1 MAGATRAVFLSYR
14 REETRHIAGRLA
26 DRLTDRLGPGQVFM
40 DVETIEPGADFAAVI
55 AREVGSCRTLIALIG
70 PTWATTTNQQRRRR
84 LDDPN
89 DFVVL
94 EIRAALERGTPVIPV
109 LVDGARMPDEGDLP
123 GTLQGLR
130 QRQAARLD
138 HETFPSDV
146 TVLLNA
152 VDRILSSLVPSDP
165 PNPRNKTP
173 DQRAHSARFQS
184 ADNRDGVEIGFSML
198 SVASE
203 AMIALFFIAFGIIG
217 TIAGLKER
225 SGYGGLEERSGYGGF
240 PWFVVVFIVSFFVG
254 LICVLHV
261 LYVSRMRLVV
271 DRNGI
276 WQRCGNQES
285 WHLPWAELSAVE
297 FRYVPKGQSLILVAT
312 PVLGSSLPVDKKAKR
327 LWSERDC
334 GFVIGIS
341 EHGLDRHKVS
351 AALVRYS
358 GGRYRAE
365 TSRM

>member
-1 MAGATRAVFLSYR
+1 MAGAIRAVFLSYR

-26 DRLTDRLGPGQVFM
+26 DRLGPGQVFM

-94 EIRAALERGTPVIPV
+94 EIRAALERGTSVIPV
-109 LVDGARMPDEGDLP
+109 LVDGARMPDQGDLP
-123 GTLQGLR
+123 ETLQGLC

-146 TVLLNA
+146 TVLLDA
-152 VDRILSSLVPSDP
+152 VDRILSSPVPPEP

-173 DQRAHSARFQS
+173 DQRPHAARFQS
-184 ADNRDGVEIGFSML
+184 ADNRDGVEIRSSVL
-198 SVASE
+198 SVAKM
-203 AMIALFFIAFGIIG
+203 AIVGLFFITFGIIG
-217 TIAGLKER
+217 IIAGFEEL
-225 SGYGGLEERSGYGGF
+225 SGYWRILSLLWPGAIFIGGGG
-240 PWFVVVFIVSFFVG
+240 I
-254 LICVLHV
+254 V
-261 LYVSRMRLVV
+261 LYYSSGTRLVV

-276 WQRCGNQES
+276 WQRRGNRES
-285 WHLPWAELSAVE
+285 WHLPWTELSTVE
-297 FRYVPKGQSLILVAT
+297 FRYVPKDRLLNLVAT
-312 PVLGSSLPVDKKAKR
+312 PVLGSSLLVDKKAKR

-334 GFVIGIS
+334 GFVISNSQDGF
-341 EHGLDRHKVS
+341 DRHKVS